1 MRYLHGVEFI
11 EVERGSRPVREVR
24 TAVIGLVGTASPPT
38 NSSNNLDAYRNE
50 PVLITSLKKGEEF
63 FGNNYGVGYTIPAA
77 LRDIFAQG
85 NATVIVINTLTAEQA
100 SYSEGRRE
108 WFGVDLD
115 PVEQGLAVEEDQ
127 GDAIGAALVRF
138 IECRQRFGFVPKIL
152 IAPGFSQRYGIAS
165 VMMDIAEKH
174 RAIVLIDGLKDWD
187 VSQAIEG
194 RSWRTPYTVANE
206 RAVLC
211 FPYLKDR
218 FGVERPYSQFLAG
231 AMANKD
237 SVRGYWFSPSNTE
250 LVGAIEPKI
259 QMTMSYTDATSHA
272 NALNE
277 AGYVTVFS
285 AFGTGLRTWGNR
297 SSAFPA
303 NTSPKNFIAVRR
315 VADLLHDSLE
325 AAMLPFLDQPIN
337 MALIDAIKET
347 VNAFMRTLIARGALV
362 DGECIFDSAKNP
374 ETEIAQGK
382 LVFDFN
388 FMPPVPMERVRF
400 ESFVDISLLKF

>member
-1 MRYLHGVEFI
+1 MSYLHGVEFI
-11 EVERGSRPVREVR
+11 EVERGLRPVREVR
-24 TAVIGLVGTASPPT
+24 TAVIGLIGTASPPT
-38 NSSNNLDAYRNE
+38 KTSNNLDTYRNE
-50 PVLITSLKKGEEF
+50 PVLITNLKQGEEF
-63 FGNNYGVGYTIPAA
+63 FGNNYGEGYTIPAA

-85 NATVIVINTLTAEQA
+85 NATVIVINTLTAAQSVLPSGE
-100 SYSEGRRE
+100 RVN
-108 WFGVDLD
+108 FGVDLD
-115 PVEQGLAVEEDQ
+115 ATPEARVENDQ
-127 GDAIGAALVRF
+127 GTGIADAIGKF
-138 IECRQRFGFVPKIL
+138 EECRQRFGFAPKIL
-152 IAPGFSQRYGIAS
+152 IAPGFSQRNEVAYGLMVAAQI
-165 VMMDIAEKH
+165 H
-174 RAIVLIDGLKDWD
+174 RAIALIDGRKNAT
-187 VSQAIEG
+187 VSAAIG
-194 RSWRTPYTVANE
+194 WRGSQEPYTVASE
-206 RAVLC
+206 RVVLC

-218 FGVERPYSQFLAG
+218 VGVERPYSQFLAG
-231 AMANKD
+231 AIANKD

-259 QMTMSYTDATSHA
+259 QMTMSYTDAGSDA
-272 NALNE
+272 NLLNE
-277 AGYVTVFS
+277 AGFVTVFS

-297 SSAFPA
+297 SAAFPS

-337 MALIDAIKET
+337 TALIDAIKET

-362 DGECIFDSAKNP
+362 DGECVFDSAKNP